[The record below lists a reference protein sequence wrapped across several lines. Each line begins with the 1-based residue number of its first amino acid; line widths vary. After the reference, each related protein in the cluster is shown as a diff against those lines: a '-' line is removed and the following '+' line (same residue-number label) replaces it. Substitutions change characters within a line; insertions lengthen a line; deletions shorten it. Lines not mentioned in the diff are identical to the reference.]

1 MFRRPNLTTFKSSN
15 DHEFHIVGFSVLPT
29 WFIFLSS
36 IQTMLFFETT
46 VSLRHHTHLAK
57 NGPPY
62 TNIYYHN
69 NPTIFIAKDDLHHLA
84 INITATIYHFQTTVN
99 ISQQSTAYNS
109 HTTYCNNI
117 MQLLCQAHQPY
128 RFFQVCYELS
138 LLRLFNWTIFPTLK
152 LIATA

>member
-15 DHEFHIVGFSVLPT
+15 DPEFHIVGFSVLPT

-84 INITATIYHFQTTVN
+84 INMTATIYHFQTTVN
-99 ISQQSTAYNS
+99 ISHQSTAYNS
-109 HTTYCNNI
+109 HTTYYNI
-117 MQLLCQAHQPY
+117 DFSVQLTSHIDFSKSASNA
-128 RFFQVCYELS
+128 LS
-138 LLRLFNWTIFPTLK
+138 LSRLYNWTLFPTLQ